1 MTDLAPTHHAPLTER
16 ILYEVKKVVVG
27 QDPFL
32 ERVLVA
38 ILAQGGL
45 DIAPYHAWDDKIPAE
60 VKKKVADARAAILDG
75 SLKVPLEMQEP
86 KSD

>member
-1 MTDLAPTHHAPLTER
+1 MYLIDQWKAKKESGKPYDAPMEP
-16 ILYEVKKVVVG
+16 VWFG
-27 QDPFL
+27 M
-32 ERVLVA
+32 
-38 ILAQGGL
+38 AQGGL